1 MIYLDN
7 AATTSP
13 KPMSVRSAAAEAMRL
28 SANPGRSGHDLS
40 LRASE
45 EIYRARKAAA
55 AFFHADK
62 PMNVIFTLNCTTAVN
77 LVLKGLLRSGD
88 HVVVSDLEHNA
99 VMRPLHKLQE
109 KGIIKNSDIVYYY
122 NRIFSGYSFAAGY
135 FELPHTVDDGNG
147 GKRPITLEELMAF
160 LANPAN
166 AHQDTVTIAFD
177 EGDFIRHYA
186 EKIGESTTV
195 SAQEILDYWNDEAV
209 VRSYMKDYPFLTD
222 AIFNENVKYL
232 LEGYLFPDTYE
243 FFEFTNPDEIT
254 RKMLDRTL
262 EIYEKHKS
270 EFDASEFSIHEVFT
284 LASIVQ
290 WESGSMED
298 SKLIAGVFVT
308 RLKEP
313 EVLASTVTACYAFDL
328 TKDECYEV
336 GDTLDYTW
344 RDDPYNTY
352 TNQGLPPGP
361 VCCPNETALI
371 AALNPDSSQGYFFFC
386 ADMCNGGTVF
396 ARTYEEHEYNIEHYY
411 LACDY

>member
-1 MIYLDN
+1 MKKKKKNKNKILIAIFAVLFVIIALVVGISIYVKSCLKPTDAFLNGQVCEEGQDVPCDFTVFVIDEGAYGKSTLD
-7 AATTSP
+7 
-13 KPMSVRSAAAEAMRL
+13 
-28 SANPGRSGHDLS
+28 
-40 LRASE
+40 
-45 EIYRARKAAA
+45 
-55 AFFHADK
+55 
-62 PMNVIFTLNCTTAVN
+62 
-77 LVLKGLLRSGD
+77 
-88 HVVVSDLEHNA
+88 
-99 VMRPLHKLQE
+99 KLQE

-290 WESGSMED
+290 WDSGSMED